1 MPARPARVQTERM
14 GTLTYGDS
22 QTFEFDDRLLSHMKL
37 AIVAK
42 LLRHESFLL
51 NWTVPADQGSGRV
64 SLWISRESQLTFRFA
79 GSRPPAINVRWIEA
93 LSATSARTG
102 GMQVID
108 EADAEKVL
116 TA

>member
-1 MPARPARVQTERM
+1 M

-22 QTFEFDDRLLSHMKL
+22 QTFEFDDRMLSHMKL

-51 NWTVPADQGSGRV
+51 NWTVPVEHGSGRV
-64 SLWISRESQLTFRFA
+64 SLWISRESQLTFRFV
-79 GSRPPAINVRWIEA
+79 GSRPPAINMRWIEA
-93 LSATSARTG
+93 LSASSARTG

-108 EADAEKVL
+108 EADVDKVL
-116 TA
+116 TP